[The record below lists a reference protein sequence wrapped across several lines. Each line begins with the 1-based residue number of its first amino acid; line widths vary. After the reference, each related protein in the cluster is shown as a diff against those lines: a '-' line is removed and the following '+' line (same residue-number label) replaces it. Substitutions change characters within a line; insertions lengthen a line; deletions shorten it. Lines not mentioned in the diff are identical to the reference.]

1 MPWALKQ
8 LEEDKVETDTWSEDF
23 NQLKSN
29 LFEQLTENRKE
40 LAEDFL
46 SYLSDTQT
54 LENLQEIQSLIMR
67 KLKWSTSPET
77 DIYIRTEEVFK
88 KNNPSDPDESNADIL
103 NSFYID
109 DLERIIASHEKRRL

>member
-29 LFEQLTENRKE
+29 MFEQLTENRKE
-40 LAEDFL
+40 LVEDFL

-54 LENLQEIQSLIMR
+54 LENLQEIQSLIIR
-67 KLKWSTSPET
+67 KVKWVFER
-77 DIYIRTEEVFK
+77 RTK
-88 KNNPSDPDESNADIL
+88 
-103 NSFYID
+103 
-109 DLERIIASHEKRRL
+109 H